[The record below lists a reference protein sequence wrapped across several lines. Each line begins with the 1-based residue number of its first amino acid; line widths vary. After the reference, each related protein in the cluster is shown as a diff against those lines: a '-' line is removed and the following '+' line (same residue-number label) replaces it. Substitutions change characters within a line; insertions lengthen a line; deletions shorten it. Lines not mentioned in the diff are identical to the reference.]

1 MLEIIYLMLFT
12 SVILVSLIACVLLL
26 NHWSQNKGIIY
37 LVLVILIISARQ
49 LSWLLAHTPQ
59 HTNILTVILIHIDPL
74 IALNSTLLYYYFKSL
89 VKGKIVV
96 DKYLFLFVIPFF
108 LVLLNTL
115 PYYVYPFA
123 NKLAYFEQVQKHIPY
138 TKENNFPY
146 LFVPYNIQ
154 RTFLALFN
162 LVVFLYSMS
171 YLFKLKKSSSIFLK
185 KKVTVLINHLLVV
198 VPLIILPNWIGI
210 IYATLH
216 SNLKD
221 GLAFRNSAFASEGYL
236 FFIVLILPVSFFF
249 LPNWLYND
257 QNNGNLIDRVILFFK
272 RSNRSNTGFQQTS
285 FEKSDDLDRILNYIE
300 NETPYLAY
308 NFSLHDVSRALN
320 IPHMRVTNCFNQ
332 QLKITFPTY
341 RNKLRVAHSIELI
354 KKGEHL
360 TTSIEGI
367 AAKSGFK
374 SKSIFYSAFRAEYG
388 MTPIDWI
395 KGNV

>member
-1 MLEIIYLMLFT
+1 MLFT
-12 SVILVSLIACVLLL
+12 SIILVSLIACVLLL

-37 LVLVILIISARQ
+37 LVLVILIVSARQ

-74 IALNSTLLYYYFKSL
+74 IALNSPLLFYYFKSL
-89 VKGKIVV
+89 VKGKMVV
-96 DKYLFLFVIPFF
+96 DKYLLIFLIPS
-108 LVLLNTL
+108 LIVLLNTL
-115 PYYVYPFA
+115 PYYAYPWA
-123 NKLAYFEQVQKHIPY
+123 SKLAYFEQVQTHIPY
-138 TKENNFPY
+138 NVESHFPS
-146 LFVPYNIQ
+146 LFVTYDIQ
-154 RTFLALFN
+154 RTFLAVFN

-171 YLFKLKKSSSIFLK
+171 YLFKLKKSSSIYLK

-198 VPLIILPNWIGI
+198 VPLIILPNWGVIL
-210 IYATLH
+210 YASFQ
-216 SNLKD
+216 SNFKD

-257 QNNGNLIDRVILFFK
+257 QNNGNLIDRIILFFK
-272 RSNRSNTGFQQTS
+272 GASSSSSGFRQTT
-285 FEKSDDLDRILNYIE
+285 FEKSDDLERILNYIE
-300 NETPYLAY
+300 NESPHLAY
-308 NFSLHDVSRALN
+308 NFSLHDISRALN
-320 IPHMRVTNCFNQ
+320 IPHVRVTNCFNQ

-374 SKSIFYSAFRAEYG
+374 SKSIFYSAFRADYG

-395 KGNV
+395 KENL

>member
-1 MLEIIYLMLFT
+1 MLFT
-12 SVILVSLIACVLLL
+12 SIILVSLIACVLVL

-37 LVLVILIISARQ
+37 LVLVILIVSARQ

-59 HTNILTVILIHIDPL
+59 HTKILTGIVIHIDPL
-74 IALNSTLLYYYFKSL
+74 FALNGTLIFYYFKSL
-89 VKGKIVV
+89 VKGKLVV
-96 DKYLFLFVIPFF
+96 DKYLFILLIPFF
-108 LVLLNTL
+108 IVLLNTL
-115 PYYVYPFA
+115 PYYVHPWA
-123 NKLAYFEQVQKHIPY
+123 SKLAYFEQVQTHIPY
-138 TKENNFPY
+138 NVESDFPS
-146 LFVPYNIQ
+146 LFVSYDIQ
-154 RTFLALFN
+154 RTFLVIYN
-162 LVVFLYSMS
+162 LGVFLYSMR
-171 YLFKLKKSSSIFLK
+171 YLFKLKKSSSIYLK
-185 KKVTVLINHLLVV
+185 KKVTILINHLLVV

-257 QNNGNLIDRVILFFK
+257 QNNGNLIDRIMLFFK
-272 RSNRSNTGFQQTS
+272 RASSSSSGFRQTT
-285 FEKSDDLDRILNYIE
+285 FEKSDDLERILNYIE
-300 NETPYLAY
+300 NESPHLAY
-308 NFSLHDVSRALN
+308 NFSLHDISRALN

-374 SKSIFYSAFRAEYG
+374 SKSIFYSAFRADYG

-395 KGNV
+395 KVNL

>member
-1 MLEIIYLMLFT
+1 MLFT
-12 SVILVSLIACVLLL
+12 SVVLVSLVACVLLL

-37 LVLVILIISARQ
+37 LVLVILVVSARQ

-59 HTNILTVILIHIDPL
+59 HTNILTAILIHIDPL
-74 IALNSTLLYYYFKSL
+74 IALNSPFLFYYFKSL
-89 VKGKIVV
+89 VKGKMVL
-96 DKYLFLFVIPFF
+96 DRNLFIFLIPSLAVLF
-108 LVLLNTL
+108 NTL
-115 PYYVYPFA
+115 PYYYYPWA
-123 NKLAYFEQVQKHIPY
+123 NKLAYFEQAQKHIPY
-138 TKENNFPY
+138 NVDNHFPY
-146 LFVPYNIQ
+146 LFVTYDTQ

-162 LVVFLYSMS
+162 LIVFLYSMS
-171 YLFKLKKSSSIFLK
+171 YLFKLKKSSSIYLK

-198 VPLIILPNWIGI
+198 VPLIILPNWGVIL
-210 IYATLH
+210 YATIH
-216 SNLKD
+216 SNFKD
-221 GLAFRNSAFASEGYL
+221 GLAFRNSAFATDGYL
-236 FFIVLILPVSFFF
+236 FFIVLILPISFFF

-257 QNNGNLIDRVILFFK
+257 QNNANLIDRAIQFFK
-272 RSNRSNTGFQQTS
+272 KNGSSGGGFRQTT
-285 FEKSDDLDRILNYIE
+285 FEKSDDLERILNYIE
-300 NETPYLAY
+300 NESPHLAY
-308 NFSLHDVSRALN
+308 NFSLHDISRALN
-320 IPHMRVTNCFNQ
+320 IPHVRVTNCFNQ

-395 KGNV
+395 KENL

>member
-1 MLEIIYLMLFT
+1 MPEINLVMLFT

-37 LVLVILIISARQ
+37 LVFVILIVSARQ
-49 LSWLLAHTPQ
+49 LSWMLSHAPQ
-59 HTNILTVILIHIDPL
+59 HANILTGIVIHIDPL
-74 IALNSTLLYYYFKSL
+74 FALNGTLLFYYFKSL

-96 DKYLFLFVIPFF
+96 DRYLFIFFIPS
-108 LVLLNTL
+108 LVVLLNTL
-115 PYYVYPFA
+115 PYYALPWA

-138 TKENNFPY
+138 NVESNFPF
-146 LFVPYNIQ
+146 LFVSYDIQ
-154 RTFLALFN
+154 RTFLVIYN
-162 LVVFLYSMS
+162 SGVFLYSMR

-210 IYATLH
+210 LYATLH

-221 GLAFRNSAFASEGYL
+221 GLAFRNSTFASEGYL

-272 RSNRSNTGFQQTS
+272 RSNRPNAGFQQTA
-285 FEKSDDLDRILNYIE
+285 FEKTDDLERIVNYIE

-308 NFSLHDVSRALN
+308 NFSLHDISRALN

-332 QLKITFPTY
+332 QLKITFPSY
-341 RNKLRVAHSIELI
+341 RNKLRVAHSIALL
-354 KKGEHL
+354 KMDAHL
-360 TTSIEGI
+360 NTSIEGI

-374 SKSIFYSAFRAEYG
+374 SKSIFYTAFRAEHG
-388 MTPIDWI
+388 VTPIEWI
-395 KGNV
+395 KANL